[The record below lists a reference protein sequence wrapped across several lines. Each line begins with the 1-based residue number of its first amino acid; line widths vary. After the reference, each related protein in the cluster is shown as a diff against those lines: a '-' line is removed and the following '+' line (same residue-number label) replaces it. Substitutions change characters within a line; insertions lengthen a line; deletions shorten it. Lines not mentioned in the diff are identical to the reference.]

1 MIDKVCGYKDRNGN
15 FHDTEYEALRADLVD
30 EIAEHIRLTTYRAA
44 DWRTSEYVLKQTA
57 KYIIDRYNLL
67 DRPTVPFWKKII

>member
-1 MIDKVCGYKDRNGN
+1 MIDKVYGYKDRNGN

-44 DWRTSEYVLKQTA
+44 DWWTSKQTA